1 MAGQTI
7 KGFTK
12 EQIEYFRETSKLKYE
27 LDMQSRETYA
37 REEGREIGREEGRQA
52 LSESQQALVE
62 RDRIIAEKDR
72 IIAELMRKQ

>member
-12 EQIEYFRETSKLKYE
+12 EQIEYFHETSKLKYE

-37 REEGREIGREEGRQA
+37 REEGREIGREEGRQQVLAEIREA
-52 LSESQQALVE
+52 L
-62 RDRIIAEKDR
+62 AEKDR
-72 IIAELMRKQ
+72 IIAELMRKQQ